1 MELPI
6 FHPICTHLC
15 RCAMRPHFHTF
26 VCVTIAQVRNLFG
39 PLVRNGPKFFL
50 YFWQFSLKKW
60 SKWHRW
66 LILQDKNFWNKIF
79 WSALCA
85 QDAPIKK
92 MLWLRTNI
100 WEKMLPRNMTL
111 WCIRSPW
118 KDTYNW
124 GGAAVVVWDK
134 CSDRGEGRN
143 GTWWMANCVMVLGGP
158 TFFQKN

>member
-39 PLVRNGPKFFL
+39 PLVRNGPKFFCI
-50 YFWQFSLKKW
+50 FDNFR
-60 SKWHRW
+60 SKSDQNGTVGWFCRTKTFE
-66 LILQDKNFWNKIF
+66 INFF
-79 WSALCA
+79 GLALRA

-118 KDTYNW
+118 KDTYNR